1 MLLRKFPFRIPID
14 NFYPTKMKTKLFG
27 FTLIELL
34 VVIVIL
40 GILAT
45 ISIGTFSKYFGKARN
60 SERQSAVQS
69 IATMIKV
76 DSGNRWGTDPG
87 GRQYEYNLTS
97 LQALFDENDYRMP
110 AAKNGLGYYY
120 GFEWNNTSNKAD
132 FFVAVEG
139 ENEEGPFIDGTSAG
153 ITAAKTAFTSTSTIG
168 CTAPTG
174 TGYAPINIT
183 P

>member
-45 ISIGTFSKYFGKARN
+45 ISIGTFNKYFGKARN
-60 SERQSAVQS
+60 VERQSAVQS

-76 DSGNRWGTDPG
+76 DSGNRWGTTQSDG
-87 GRQYEYNLTS
+87 TMQYDYTGTNPTTLANLDT
-97 LQALFDENDYRMP
+97 LFTEND
-110 AAKNGLGYYY
+110 
-120 GFEWNNTSNKAD
+120 
-132 FFVAVEG
+132 
-139 ENEEGPFIDGTSAG
+139 
-153 ITAAKTAFTSTSTIG
+153 
-168 CTAPTG
+168 
-174 TGYAPINIT
+174 
-183 P
+183 